1 MIKYQE
7 ILVCFV
13 FSLLTVANC
22 STDKK
27 SDDLTQLLLLNALSS
42 NRTTATAC
50 GYLLTSGS
58 TIAAGKFEVN
68 RTLRTIDTWESTK
81 NGSTETQ
88 WVVLIFTGVSSTDR
102 VRFVYSGTDLNDFGP
117 GQRKSTST
125 TCPFLA
131 STTVDGFNTL
141 GMTRDNS
148 VSNRWLYNASG
159 TTPTQFSMLVS
170 RDNFDD
176 LSRTL
181 SVIIESQ

>member
-22 STDKK
+22 STEKK
-27 SDDLTQLLLLNALSS
+27 SDDLTQLFLLNALNSS
-42 NRTTATAC
+42 RTTATAC

-81 NGSTETQ
+81 SGSTESQ
-88 WVVLIFTGVSSTDR
+88 RVLLIFTGVSSTDR
-102 VRFVYSGTDLNDFGP
+102 IRFVYSGTDLNDFSP
-117 GQRKSTST
+117 GRTKSTST
-125 TCPFLA
+125 TCPFQA
-131 STTVDGFNTL
+131 STMVDGFNTL
-141 GMTRDNS
+141 GLTRDNS

-159 TTPTQFSMLVS
+159 TTPSQFSMLVS
-170 RDNFDD
+170 RDDLDD